1 MKHVGKMK
9 NNNAKIVVAYRTIPG
24 DPYHALVIGT
34 GNLGDAYH
42 DSLMSLVQDSA
53 GQSANELAD
62 ILAVRK
68 FPDGSNMLQWFH
80 ERGYLRKVPT
90 SMVLMTPTPQSS
102 IQLDELNLLIAE
114 QKGISLEDLAINE
127 GDSKNKVKKEDVSKT
142 TSQSVSGELYEESQQ
157 IITKE
162 KVVEDPLTPA
172 QLRSKADSLYKEA
185 AKLRK
190 QADELDPPKKKA
202 KSTKAEA

>member
-9 NNNAKIVVAYRTIPG
+9 NNNAKIVVAYRTIPN

-42 DSLMSLVQDSA
+42 DSLMSLVQDVA

-90 SMVLMTPTPQSS
+90 HMVLMTPTPQSA

-114 QKGISLEDLAINE
+114 QKGVSLEDLAVNDGE
-127 GDSKNKVKKEDVSKT
+127 TKQKAKKEDLSKT
-142 TSQSVSGELYEESQQ
+142 TSQSVSGEIYEETQQ
-157 IITKE
+157 IITTE
-162 KVVEDPLTPA
+162 QVVEQPLNAA
-172 QLRSKADSLYKEA
+172 QLRSKADALYKEA